1 MSLRYKI
8 IVTKDHAQVTAAWDI
23 AVDMSDTELISSF
36 VLTVEGKPLD
46 THCSGGNKRCKDSA
60 DATLSNPSSDCP
72 VTSVI
77 TTNKPDVR
85 NDSGVLRGAKT
96 YDDVYFSG

>member
-1 MSLRYKI
+1 MSLHYTIK
-8 IVTKDHAQVTAAWDI
+8 VSKDHAQVTASWDI
-23 AVDMSDTELISSF
+23 TVNMSDTELISSF
-36 VLTVEGKPLD
+36 LLTVEGKPLN
-46 THCSGGNKRCKDSA
+46 TQCSGGNKACKGEA
-60 DATLSNPSSDCP
+60 DTTLSNPTADCP

-85 NDSGVLRGAKT
+85 SDRDVLRGEKP